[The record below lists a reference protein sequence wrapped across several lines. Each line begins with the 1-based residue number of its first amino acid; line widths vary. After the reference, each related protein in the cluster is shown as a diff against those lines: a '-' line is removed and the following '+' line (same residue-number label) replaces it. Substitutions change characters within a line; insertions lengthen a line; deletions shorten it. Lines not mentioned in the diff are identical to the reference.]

1 MIIVAEAHASSSAP
15 PSAFFA
21 RWADMATWP
30 EWNTDTEWVRLD
42 GPFTAG
48 STGVLKPKGG
58 PKVKFVIATLV
69 ADREFTDVSLL
80 AGARLTFRHLI
91 EPLPEG
97 GSTVRVTV
105 TVAGPLGWFWNLVL
119 GKGLKASLRPDLGRL
134 AIAAEASS
142 GGTAAKTGRDGTA
155 AKTDLGGTHAKTGQD
170 GTAAEADPGG
180 TAAEAGPGG
189 TAAEAGPGGTAAK
202 TGPSGTVAAH
212 AAAATVDAAAQADAA
227 AGT

>member
-1 MIIVAEAHASSSAP
+1 MITVAEAHASSSAP

-30 EWNTDTEWVRLD
+30 EWNSDTEWVRLD

-69 ADREFTDVSLL
+69 PDREFTDVSLL

-91 EPLPEG
+91 QPLPEG
-97 GSTVRVTV
+97 GSTVHVTV
-105 TVAGPLGWFWNLVL
+105 TLAGPLGWFWNLVL

-134 AIAAEASS
+134 AIAAEASAGS
-142 GGTAAKTGRDGTA
+142 TAAKTG
-155 AKTDLGGTHAKTGQD
+155 
-170 GTAAEADPGG
+170 PGG
-180 TAAEAGPGG
+180 TATEAGPGG
-189 TAAEAGPGGTAAK
+189 TAAEANPGGTAAEANP
-202 TGPSGTVAAH
+202 GGT
-212 AAAATVDAAAQADAA
+212 AAAATVGATPRADAA

>member
-1 MIIVAEAHASSSAP
+1 MITAAEAHASSSAP

-105 TVAGPLGWFWNLVL
+105 TLAGPLGWFWNLVL
-119 GKGLKASLRPDLGRL
+119 GKGLRASLGPDLGRL
-134 AIAAEASS
+134 AI
-142 GGTAAKTGRDGTA
+142 
-155 AKTDLGGTHAKTGQD
+155 
-170 GTAAEADPGG
+170 AAEADPGG
-180 TAAEAGPGG
+180 TAAEAGPGR
-189 TAAEAGPGGTAAK
+189 TAANADPGSTAA
-202 TGPSGTVAAH
+202 VH

-227 AGT
+227 DGT

>member
-1 MIIVAEAHASSSAP
+1 MITIAEAHASSSAP

-58 PKVKFVIATLV
+58 PKVKFIIAALV

-97 GSTVRVTV
+97 GCTVHVTV
-105 TVAGPLGWFWNLVL
+105 TLAGPLGWFWNLLL
-119 GKGLKASLRPDLGRL
+119 GKSLKASLRPDLDRL
-134 AIAAEASS
+134 AIAAEASA
-142 GGTAAKTGRDGTA
+142 GGNAVGTS
-155 AKTDLGGTHAKTGQD
+155 T
-170 GTAAEADPGG
+170 GG
-180 TAAEAGPGG
+180 TAAEAGASGAG
-189 TAAEAGPGGTAAK
+189 TETSASGIAANNGPAGI
-202 TGPSGTVAAH
+202 VAAQ
-212 AAAATVDAAAQADAA
+212 ADAAQADAA